1 MRLVYSYYDKESGKS
16 TILMEH
22 EGKQYMG
29 NAYFNKEEEE
39 YPPNAFFGLRIAE
52 KRAIMEYWK
61 ERKNI
66 NRIKACAMKS
76 LLKDLQ
82 NTEENI
88 EGNPIV
94 EKIKYHLK
102 HYKQEV
108 ANYQFAIDSC
118 RKEIKK
124 EIEIRQQFLRD
135 FKVNKK

>member
-1 MRLVYSYYDKESGKS
+1 MRLVYSNYDKESGKS

-29 NAYFNKEEEE
+29 NAYFNKEEEK

-52 KRAIMEYWK
+52 KRAIIEYWK

-66 NRIKACAMKS
+66 NRTKACAIES

-82 NTEENI
+82 NTEENL
-88 EGNPIV
+88 EGNSIV
-94 EKIKYHLK
+94 EKIERHLR

-108 ANYQFAIDSC
+108 ANYQSAIDSQ

-124 EIEIRQQFLRD
+124 EIEVRQQFLKR
-135 FKVNKK
+135 F

>member
-1 MRLVYSYYDKESGKS
+1 MRLVYSYYNKESGKS

-29 NAYFNKEEEE
+29 NAYFNKEEEK

-52 KRAIMEYWK
+52 KRAIIEYWK

-66 NRIKACAMKS
+66 NRTKACAMES

-82 NTEENI
+82 NTEENL
-88 EGNPIV
+88 EDNSIV
-94 EKIKYHLK
+94 EKIKCHLK

-108 ANYQFAIDSC
+108 VDYQSAIDSC

-124 EIEIRQQFLRD
+124 EIEVRQQFLKR
-135 FKVNKK
+135 F

>member
-1 MRLVYSYYDKESGKS
+1 MHLVYSNYDKESGKS

-29 NAYFNKEEEE
+29 NAYFNKEEEK

-52 KRAIMEYWK
+52 KRAIIEYWK

-66 NRIKACAMKS
+66 NRTKACTIES

-82 NTEENI
+82 NTEENL
-88 EGNPIV
+88 EGNSIV
-94 EKIKYHLK
+94 EKLEHHLR

-108 ANYQFAIDSC
+108 ANYQSAIDSQ

-124 EIEIRQQFLRD
+124 EIEVRQQFLKR
-135 FKVNKK
+135 F

>member
-29 NAYFNKEEEE
+29 NAYFNKEKEK

-66 NRIKACAMKS
+66 NRIKACAMES

-82 NTEENI
+82 NTFPCPYV
-88 EGNPIV
+88 GNPIV
-94 EKIKYHLK
+94 EKIKRHLK
-102 HYKQEV
+102 HYKQEA
-108 ANYQFAIDSC
+108 ANYQSAIDSC

-124 EIEIRQQFLRD
+124 EIEVRQQFLKR
-135 FKVNKK
+135 F

>member
-1 MRLVYSYYDKESGKS
+1 MRLVYSNYDKESGKS

-29 NAYFNKEEEE
+29 NAYFNKEEEK

-52 KRAIMEYWK
+52 KRAIIEYWK

-66 NRIKACAMKS
+66 NRTKACAIES

-82 NTEENI
+82 NTEENL
-88 EGNPIV
+88 EGNSIV
-94 EKIKYHLK
+94 EKIERHLK

-108 ANYQFAIDSC
+108 ANYQSAIDSQ

-124 EIEIRQQFLRD
+124 EIEVRQQFLKR
-135 FKVNKK
+135 F

>member
-1 MRLVYSYYDKESGKS
+1 MRLVYSNYDKKSGKS
-16 TILMEH
+16 TIVLEH

-29 NAYFNKEEEE
+29 NAYFNKEEEK

-52 KRAIMEYWK
+52 KRAAIEYFK

-66 NRIKACAMKS
+66 NRIKAHAMES

-82 NTEENI
+82 NTFPCPY

-94 EKIKYHLK
+94 EKIKCHLK
-102 HYKQEV
+102 HYKKEV
-108 ANYQFAIDSC
+108 ANYQLMIDFQ

-124 EIEIRQQFLRD
+124 ETEVRQQFL
-135 FKVNKK
+135 KKLSGQ

>member
-1 MRLVYSYYDKESGKS
+1 MRLVYSNYDKESGKS

-29 NAYFNKEEEE
+29 NAYFNKEEEK

-52 KRAIMEYWK
+52 KRAIIEYWK

-66 NRIKACAMKS
+66 NRTKACAMES

-82 NTEENI
+82 NTFPCPYK
-88 EGNPIV
+88 GNPIV
-94 EKIKYHLK
+94 EKIECHLK

-108 ANYQFAIDSC
+108 ADYQFAIDSQ
-118 RKEIKK
+118 RKKIKK
-124 EIEIRQQFLRD
+124 EIEVRQQL
-135 FKVNKK
+135 FKRL

>member
-1 MRLVYSYYDKESGKS
+1 MRLVYSYYNKESGKS

-29 NAYFNKEEEE
+29 NAYFNKEEEK

-52 KRAIMEYWK
+52 KRAIIEYWK

-66 NRIKACAMKS
+66 NRTKVCAMES

-82 NTEENI
+82 NTEENL
-88 EGNPIV
+88 EDNSIV
-94 EKIKYHLK
+94 EKIKCHLK

-108 ANYQFAIDSC
+108 VDYQSAIDSC

-124 EIEIRQQFLRD
+124 EIEVRQQFLKR
-135 FKVNKK
+135 F